1 MTSEFDSIYSR
12 FYLRITDY
20 NLAGLNENIA
30 KDMMNGWMRSTLSQP
45 YIRRLFSELTI
56 DEDVEELEYVLKF
69 PVSDS
74 EDRDFVEQV
83 IVLGMVTEWL
93 EPQVK
98 SVLNTAQLF
107 TNSEQKFY
115 SQANH
120 LDTLQDLLKKSQ
132 NDQRKLIRDRG
143 YIYNSYIVEI

>member
-1 MTSEFDSIYSR
+1 MPDSFKSFKKGVERKGTAYEKARYIGNEEIPNNMFTIYVRRSV
-12 FYLRITDY
+12 
-20 NLAGLNENIA
+20 
-30 KDMMNGWMRSTLSQP
+30 NGDEEK
-45 YIRRLFSELTI
+45 YIVGI
-56 DEDVEELEYVLKF
+56 EDVEELEYVLKF